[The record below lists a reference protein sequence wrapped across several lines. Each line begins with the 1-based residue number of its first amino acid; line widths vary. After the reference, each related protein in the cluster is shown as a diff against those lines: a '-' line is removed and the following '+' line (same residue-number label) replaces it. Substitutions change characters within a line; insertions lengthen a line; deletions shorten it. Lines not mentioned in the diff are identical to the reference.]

1 MTRAASARSD
11 QPGLFEL
18 LPALPEGMRHAADF
32 LTADEERALVTALR
46 PLDFREFEFRG
57 YLGKRRTVSFGWRYS
72 FNDHRLSATDPVPDF
87 LLPLR
92 AAAAAFARLA
102 PQDLPHV
109 LLTEYSPGAAIG
121 WHRDRPEF
129 GDVVGLSLGAPCRF
143 RLRRRRGT
151 GWERLTLPL
160 APRSIYLLRGP
171 ARTDWEH
178 SIPPVEACRY
188 SITFRSLRDVPNAA

>member
-1 MTRAASARSD
+1 MVRAAKARSD

-18 LPALPEGMRHAADF
+18 QPALPEGMRHAADF
-32 LTADEERALVTALR
+32 LAVDEERALVAAMQ

-72 FNDHRLSATDPVPDF
+72 FNDQRLSAADPLPDF

-92 AAAAAFARLA
+92 AAAAAFAGLA
-102 PQDLPHV
+102 PRDLPHV

-129 GDVVGLSLGAPCRF
+129 GDVIGLSLGAPCRF
-143 RLRRRRGT
+143 RLRRRRGY

-160 APRSIYLLRGP
+160 TPRSIYLLRGP
-171 ARTDWEH
+171 ARTEWEH
-178 SIPPVEACRY
+178 SIPPVEAWRY
-188 SITFRSLRDVPNAA
+188 SITFRTLRDMPKAA

>member
-1 MTRAASARSD
+1 
-11 QPGLFEL
+11 
-18 LPALPEGMRHAADF
+18 MRHVADF
-32 LTADEERALVTALR
+32 ITADEERALIAAMQ

-57 YLGKRRTVSFGWRYS
+57 YRGKRRTISFGWRYS
-72 FNDHRLSATDPVPDF
+72 FNDHRLSAAERVPDF

-92 AAAAAFARLA
+92 AAAAAFAGFA
-102 PQDLPHV
+102 PEAFPHV

-121 WHRDRPEF
+121 WHRDRPQF

-143 RLRRRRGT
+143 RLRRRRGD

-171 ARTDWEH
+171 ARTEWEH
-178 SIPPVEACRY
+178 SIPPVDACRY
-188 SITFRSLRDVPNAA
+188 SITFRTLRNVPNSA

>member
-1 MTRAASARSD
+1 
-11 QPGLFEL
+11 
-18 LPALPEGMRHAADF
+18 MRYAADF
-32 LTADEERALVTALR
+32 ITTEDERALIAAMQ

-72 FNDHRLSATDPVPDF
+72 FNDHRLSVADRVPGF

-92 AAAAAFARLA
+92 AAAAGFAGVA
-102 PQDLPHV
+102 PEDFPHV

-121 WHRDRPEF
+121 WHRDRPQF
-129 GDVVGLSLGAPCRF
+129 GEVVGLSLGAPCRF
-143 RLRRRRGT
+143 RLRRRRGD

-171 ARTDWEH
+171 ARTEWEH

-188 SITFRSLRDVPNAA
+188 SITFRTLRDVPNVV

>member
-1 MTRAASARSD
+1 VALAASAQPD
-11 QPGLFEL
+11 QPGLFDRA
-18 LPALPEGMRHAADF
+18 PVLPEGMRHAAEF
-32 LTADEERALVTALR
+32 ITADEERALIAAMQ

-72 FNDHRLSATDPVPDF
+72 FNDHRLSVAERVPDF
-87 LLPLR
+87 LRPVR
-92 AAAAAFARLA
+92 AAAAAFAGLT
-102 PQDLPHV
+102 PEGFPHV
-109 LLTEYSPGAAIG
+109 LLTEYSPGSAIG

-143 RLRRRRGT
+143 RLRRRRGD

-171 ARTDWEH
+171 VRTEWEH
-178 SIPPVEACRY
+178 SIPPVDACRY
-188 SITFRSLRDVPNAA
+188 SITFRTLRDVPNPA